1 MGIKFIKLLV
11 ISFVLAGCASYP
23 GEPPLSPKEVS
34 RDILKDHGLVVFS
47 VTQGWAG
54 YSRTDNRSLKVL
66 WREFSDNKGKGWV
79 DLNESRGIKFSQK
92 KSLPFEKSQ
101 LIVVQLQEGNYRLQD
116 VSVFYRGWGYSR
128 GMAGIPTT
136 FHITKGKVNYIGNI
150 GFKFVMKHNAG
161 SYRFTSADMRKKDIS
176 VFLDNY
182 KAFSSNDIEYSVL
195 GNFDWDKYAPGR

>member
-1 MGIKFIKLLV
+1 MGIKFIKLLL

-23 GEPPLSPKEVS
+23 GEPPLNPKAVS

-54 YSRTDNRSLKVL
+54 YSRPDNRSLKIL
-66 WREFSDNKGKGWV
+66 WKEFSENKGEGWI

-92 KSLPFEKSQ
+92 KSLPYEKSQ

-116 VSVFYRGWGYSR
+116 VSVFYRGWSYFG
-128 GMAGIPTT
+128 GITGIPTR
-136 FHITKGKVNYIGNI
+136 FHVTKGKVNYIGNI
-150 GFKFVMKHNAG
+150 GFKFVMKNKAG
-161 SYRFTSADMRKKDIS
+161 GFNFKIADTRKADIP

-182 KAFSSNDIEYSVL
+182 KVFSNEDMEFSVL
-195 GNFDWDKYAPGR
+195 GDFDWDKYVPN